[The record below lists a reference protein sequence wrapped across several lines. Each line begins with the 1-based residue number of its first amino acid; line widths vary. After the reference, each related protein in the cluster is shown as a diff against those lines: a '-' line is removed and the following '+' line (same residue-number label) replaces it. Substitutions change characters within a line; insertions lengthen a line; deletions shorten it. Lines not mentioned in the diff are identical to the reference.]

1 MKLNKNIL
9 LIALAIVLLILIN
22 KQCEKPKE
30 VVKTEI
36 DIEWIKDS
44 IKQSMVNDVKV
55 VYIDTSKSEIKWL
68 KGDVEIQYKD
78 SIVYVDKPNDSTIQ
92 ANQYDT
98 TLKSNDATAE
108 VKITTTG
115 ELLDISGIITYP
127 KIKET
132 TTIVKNRDKSGLF
145 IYADLPVTNNFNPE
159 VGAIYQFKNTAL
171 IKSGVQYNE
180 FTKSIDVKI
189 GIGIKIF

>member
-1 MKLNKNIL
+1 MKVNNNIL
-9 LIALAIVLLILIN
+9 LIIAVIVILILIN

-30 VVKTEI
+30 VVKTVTKVEI
-36 DIEWIKDS
+36 VKDT
-44 IKQSMVNDVKV
+44 IHLVEVDEVVKTVFVNRYVDVK
-55 VYIDTSKSEIKWL
+55 
-68 KGDVEIQYKD
+68 GKD

-92 ANQYDT
+92 ANQYQT

-108 VKITTTG
+108 VQITTTG
-115 ELLDISGIITYP
+115 ELLDVSGIITYP
-127 KIKET
+127 KVKET
-132 TTIVKNRDKSGLF
+132 VTITKTKDRSGLF

-171 IKSGVQYNE
+171 IKGGVQYNE

-189 GIGIKIF
+189 GVGIKIF